1 MDIVASPVDQNII
14 VSTGADTTIR
24 FWSLDP
30 AHKKQPCSIILAG
43 EGHRETVL
51 NIVNTILTQSRQSAD
66 GIQGIPPYGSLPS
79 LRWHGSLREPGMQCP
94 PHLPYPTK

>member
-51 NIVNTILTQSRQSAD
+51 NIVNTSLAESRKL
-66 GIQGIPPYGSLPS
+66 G
-79 LRWHGSLREPGMQCP
+79 
-94 PHLPYPTK
+94 